1 LIVLDLIRQNATGKG
16 YYFNAEGKRKVM
28 PEVFM
33 YGLLM
38 LKEQTGDSTISFE
51 TIQDQVGLAFCMTDF
66 ETVQMLKQ
74 LTRTYGDSM
83 SYNEVAGIRQV
94 QFTRDMDYKQV
105 LDDYYE
111 AHV

>member
-1 LIVLDLIRQNATGKG
+1 
-16 YYFNAEGKRKVM
+16 VM